1 MLLGPLVSPWLG
13 KVFCI
18 IILSHRRVLIF
29 SLNYS
34 IHERSAREKIFS
46 SQVAHVLNDE
56 ASRKWIQSVKRLMTF
71 AQTKYPPYT
80 LSQIS

>member
-1 MLLGPLVSPWLG
+1 MCPMMTMTH
-13 KVFCI
+13 F
-18 IILSHRRVLIF
+18 F
-29 SLNYS
+29 SVDS
-34 IHERSAREKIFS
+34 IHERSAREKISS

>member
-1 MLLGPLVSPWLG
+1 MLKSFLDLRTSTDPLYT
-13 KVFCI
+13 
-18 IILSHRRVLIF
+18 
-29 SLNYS
+29 NS
-34 IHERSAREKIFS
+34 IHERSAREKISS

-56 ASRKWIQSVKRLMTF
+56 SSRKWIQSVKRLMTF

>member
-1 MLLGPLVSPWLG
+1 MAYWCYYGWVSLHNTT
-13 KVFCI
+13 FI
-18 IILSHRRVLIF
+18 IKTIYLFIF
-29 SLNYS
+29 RYS

>member
-1 MLLGPLVSPWLG
+1 MLLGLLVLPWLG
-13 KVFCI
+13 NVYLESIHWHCKTKRY
-18 IILSHRRVLIF
+18 L
-29 SLNYS
+29 YS
-34 IHERSAREKIFS
+34 IHERSAREKISS

>member
-1 MLLGPLVSPWLG
+1 MDAE
-13 KVFCI
+13 
-18 IILSHRRVLIF
+18 
-29 SLNYS
+29 SLKRFFYYDS